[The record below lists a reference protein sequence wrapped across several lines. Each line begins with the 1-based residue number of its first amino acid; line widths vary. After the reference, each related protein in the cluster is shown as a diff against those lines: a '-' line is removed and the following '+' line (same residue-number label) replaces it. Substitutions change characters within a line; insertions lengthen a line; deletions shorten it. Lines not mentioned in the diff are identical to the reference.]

1 MIHTHLNNDKA
12 VPLWAALGAPLVGV
26 PLMVALLAI
35 TAPAK
40 PAAEVEAGAD
50 VEKIEVIEPAADVR
64 EDCGLQ
70 PLLNG

>member
-1 MIHTHLNNDKA
+1 MIQTHLNSNKA
-12 VPLWAALGAPLVGV
+12 VPLWASLGVPLIGV

-40 PAAEVEAGAD
+40 PATEVEAGAD
-50 VEKIEVIEPAADVR
+50 VEKTELVEPAADVH
-64 EDCGLQ
+64 EDCGRQ